1 ASSEFEQLQVHES
14 AGMQVGTHH
23 RLGHAAPSETGQ
35 QKRMLVG
42 EITEPPDVDTHDSV
56 VPLVRGLLLRQDKLQ
71 MLPRG
76 PRRRATGTRERMFRS
91 CYRDEWN

>member
-1 ASSEFEQLQVHES
+1 MHES

-42 EITEPPDVDTHDSV
+42 EITEPPRVHTDDSI

-76 PRRRATGTRERMFRS
+76 SGRRATTRPGAAPA
-91 CYRDEWN
+91 